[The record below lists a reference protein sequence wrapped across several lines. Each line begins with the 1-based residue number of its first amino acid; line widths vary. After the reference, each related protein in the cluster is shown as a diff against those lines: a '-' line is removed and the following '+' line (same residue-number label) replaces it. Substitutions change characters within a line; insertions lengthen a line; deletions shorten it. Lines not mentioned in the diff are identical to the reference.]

1 MLPTG
6 GALRVRG
13 GRTFSQQP
21 FSAAPSGPPTKPRPY
36 NDCMA
41 QIMYGKPVAE
51 QIEQWVL
58 SEVQYL
64 RSAHSI
70 VPRLDIVLVGRS
82 LASQRYVAK
91 KIESCQR
98 LGMAAHLHTF
108 DDAISASSLRD
119 EVRRLSDDP
128 QVHGILI
135 QLPLPGHIEEPPH
148 GLNKFDVFD
157 GMRGE
162 QDVDGI
168 SRSTVPE
175 LYRAQADTILHL
187 PATALAVRRMM
198 AFYGVGIEGRVAV
211 VVGRNDITA
220 KPIHHMLGGR
230 MCNATAIWLHR
241 YTRKPDH
248 DQFMRAAD
256 IIVTSVGSQ
265 HYQITADMVKKDAVV
280 IDVATRVGPDGKLHG
295 DVDFEQVKEIA
306 SAITPVPKGVGPVT
320 VAALMENVVRAAQF
334 SAGLRKPGYDFSVPV
349 AVDSSAR
356 QQRF

>member
-1 MLPTG
+1 
-6 GALRVRG
+6 
-13 GRTFSQQP
+13 
-21 FSAAPSGPPTKPRPY
+21 
-36 NDCMA
+36 MA
-41 QIMYGKPVAE
+41 QIMYGKAVAD

-58 SEVQYL
+58 SEVQHL
-64 RSAHSI
+64 RSAHNI

-82 LASQRYVAK
+82 PASQRYVSK

-108 DDAISASSLRD
+108 DDSISASSLRD

-135 QLPLPGHIEEPPH
+135 QLPLPAHIEDPAH

-157 GMRGE
+157 AMRGE

-168 SRSTVPE
+168 SRYTVPE
-175 LYRAQADTILHL
+175 LYRAQADAILHL

-198 AFYGVGIEGRVAV
+198 AFYGLETEGRVAV
-211 VVGRNDITA
+211 IVGRNDITA

-241 YTRKPDH
+241 FTRKSDH
-248 DQFMRAAD
+248 DAFMRSAD
-256 IIVTSVGSQ
+256 IIVTSVGSH
-265 HYQITADMVKKDAVV
+265 HYQITAEMVKKGAVV

-295 DVDFEQVKEIA
+295 DVDFERVKEIA

-334 SAGLRKPGYDFSVPV
+334 SAGLRKPGYDFGVPATAESPV
-349 AVDSSAR
+349 HQDQS
-356 QQRF
+356 